1 MATMATTET
10 TATMATMATATSA
23 KTEIEIEIEID
34 AKATTRRLSGP
45 SDPTAGYCD
54 GSETARKRGGGRW
67 GDGQGVEGGGGRLRW

>member
-54 GSETARKRGGGRW
+54 GSETARKGGRRW